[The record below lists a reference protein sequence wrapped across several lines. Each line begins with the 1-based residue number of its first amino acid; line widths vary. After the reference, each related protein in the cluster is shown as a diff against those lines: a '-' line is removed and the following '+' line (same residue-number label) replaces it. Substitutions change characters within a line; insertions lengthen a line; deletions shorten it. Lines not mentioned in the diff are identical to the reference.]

1 MAIIAGSLLQSTRGD
16 GSGYFP
22 GVSLA
27 FALLGLGGGMS
38 FMPLLTMAMA
48 DVPAPDAG
56 PASGIVNVSMQI
68 SAAIGLAALGTISNG
83 HIRDL
88 AVQGQ
93 PLRAA
98 LTGGLDLALAAAAG
112 CVVAALIATLVLLP
126 TSSWAAPEVSRA
138 A

>member
-1 MAIIAGSLLQSTRGD
+1 
-16 GSGYFP
+16 
-22 GVSLA
+22 
-27 FALLGLGGGMS
+27 
-38 FMPLLTMAMA
+38 
-48 DVPAPDAG
+48 
-56 PASGIVNVSMQI
+56 MQI
-68 SAAIGLAALGTISNG
+68 SAAIGLAALGSISNG

-98 LTGGLDLALAAAAG
+98 LTGGLDLAFAVAAG

-126 TSSWAAPEVSRA
+126 TSSMGSAEASRA